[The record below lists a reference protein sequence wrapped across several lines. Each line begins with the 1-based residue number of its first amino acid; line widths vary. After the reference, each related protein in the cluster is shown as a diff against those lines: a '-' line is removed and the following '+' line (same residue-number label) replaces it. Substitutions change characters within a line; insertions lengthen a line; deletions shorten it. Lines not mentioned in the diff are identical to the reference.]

1 MKKITLILM
10 SLLVTLGA
18 VAQDYT
24 PRHTGSK
31 SRIDRNVTSV
41 KVIGGTYAEQKY
53 DLDYNE
59 TRQNYTDATEN
70 AIFKVYAGEELTP
83 VVEHAGEWVH
93 HAVYVDYDADGFTSG
108 IKEGSNWEPAGDLVS
123 YSFYN
128 NGGSSDE
135 NGYNSLGVAM
145 SGMDRHMPGL
155 PVFTAPTKPGIYRM
169 RFVQTWCSIDPAGD
183 ADGKFGDFMGNGD
196 QIVDVMLQVEGPA
209 TPLVENGKL
218 YRIKNRCM
226 NLGLSQQNAGDGNGA
241 YLGSTYYTLQHY
253 NQNIREI
260 HCATTSK
267 ADAGCIWMFEGSD
280 SDGWAIKNM
289 NNGMYIDDQRG
300 DAALKEN
307 AHLYVKFVEGIEN
320 AARFTI
326 EEKGTYVTFC
336 DDDFKESHG
345 NYLHA
350 FAAGLQ
356 VWSANDSDAASHW
369 TIEPATKLEVNL
381 NEYTNNDDREGKNNG
396 YYASLYLPFDVT
408 FDPSVISVN
417 TVTVQGTSAILDS
430 QDDITTLPANSGVIV
445 KGNGGTY
452 TFGIPG
458 TVSKSLS
465 DNELGG
471 TNVDLTLDGSNST
484 KYFVLGKDA
493 NGVLGLRTPSSSVAK
508 IPANRAYLSAPTG
521 GSVNALRFDLGETTA
536 IENVVTEKGNAL
548 IYDLTGRRV
557 LNTVKGGIYIQNGKK
572 FIVK

>member
-31 SRIDRNVTSV
+31 SKFDRNVTSV

-183 ADGKFGDFMGNGD
+183 ADGKFGDFMNNRD

-218 YRIKNRCM
+218 YRIKNRSR
-226 NLGLSQQNAGDGNGA
+226 NLGLPKNEIDVADGQGA
-241 YLGSTYYTLQHY
+241 YLGSTYVKSPEYDNNVRDIY
-253 NQNIREI
+253 
-260 HCATTSK
+260 CGTTSK
-267 ADAGCIWMFEGSD
+267 ADAGCIWMFEGND
-280 SDGWAIKNM
+280 TDGWAIKNM

-300 DAALKEN
+300 NSEEGTKAGE
-307 AHLYVKFVEGIEN
+307 YVKFVSGIEN

-326 EEKGTYVTFC
+326 SETGNYVTFY
-336 DDDFKESHG
+336 DPDYNNGTYS
-345 NYLHA
+345 YLHA
-350 FAAGLQ
+350 SGAGLQ
-356 VWSANDSDAASHW
+356 IWDASSTASHW
-369 TIEPATKLEVNL
+369 TIEPATELEVNL
-381 NEYTNNDDREGKNNG
+381 NAYTNNNDRDGANNG

-408 FDPSVISVN
+408 FDPNVISVN
-417 TVTVQGTSAILDS
+417 TVKVQGTSAILEA
-430 QDDITTLPANSGVIV
+430 QETLPANSGVIV
-445 KGNGGTY
+445 KGNGGAY

-458 TVSKSLS
+458 TVSESLS

-484 KYFVLGKDA
+484 EYFVLGKDA
-493 NGVLGLRTPSSSVAK
+493 DGVLGLRTPSRSVAK
-508 IPANRAYLSAPTG
+508 IPANRAYLPAPTG

-536 IENVVTEKGNAL
+536 IENVVTEKENAP
-548 IYDLTGRRV
+548 IYDLTGRCV